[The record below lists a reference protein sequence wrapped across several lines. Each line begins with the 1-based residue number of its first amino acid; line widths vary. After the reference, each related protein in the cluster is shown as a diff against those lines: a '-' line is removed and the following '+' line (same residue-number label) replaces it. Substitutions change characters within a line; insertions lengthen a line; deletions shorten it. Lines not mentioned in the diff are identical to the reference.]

1 MEEAT
6 VKHNIVQF
14 ADFKYGQIDRRRFM
28 QALGAGAA
36 AALAGC
42 AASRLADTSDAAGY
56 TRATA
61 VNHLSYAVA
70 DYARTR
76 DFYVEMFGMK
86 VAWDDGRRCSVE
98 FGDPKK
104 PEAIYI
110 VPGKPG
116 EKANVNHIGFSID
129 NFVANKA
136 RLEVEFKRRNIEYR
150 ADTEWGWTLNDASGY
165 MIHFISETGIFPGAS
180 EPCMVMASEKCKA
193 AEAVGLKNL
202 AKVSRSSGNGFKAT
216 AFSHI
221 VLCVPDIITARDFYQ
236 QMFGM
241 RPFYYKPDEPNA
253 QAMLRFGN
261 NTLYLRNSRRPDRK
275 PYVDHFAFE
284 IENYDQDR
292 VEAELKRRGYN
303 PVPDSKL
310 SWTIR
315 DPEGTRIEVA
325 GKGLPEHIAKNCK
338 GRADDCPGGR
348 RG

>member
-1 MEEAT
+1 MEHDEG
-6 VKHNIVQF
+6 KLLERCGNG
-14 ADFKYGQIDRRRFM
+14 KMDRRQFI

-36 AALAGC
+36 AALGGC
-42 AASRLADTSDAAGY
+42 ASTLAGDAGGSAGF

-76 DFYVEMFGMK
+76 DFYVETFGMK

-98 FGDPKK
+98 FGDPAK

-129 NFVANKA
+129 NFPAHKE
-136 RLEVEFKRRNIEYR
+136 RLEAEFKRRKMEYR
-150 ADTEWGWTLNDASGY
+150 GDTEWGWTLNDASGY
-165 MIHFISETGIFPGAS
+165 MIHFISEKGIFPGAA
-180 EPCMVMASEKCKA
+180 EPCAVMASEKCRA
-193 AEAVGLKNL
+193 ADAVGLKNL
-202 AKVSRSSGNGFKAT
+202 ARGPRASGKGFKAT

-221 VLCVPDIITARDFYQ
+221 VLCVRDIIEARDFYQ

-261 NTLYLRNSRRPDRK
+261 DTLYLRNSRRPDK
-275 PYVDHFAFE
+275 SPYLDHFAFE

-303 PVPDSKL
+303 PQPDSKL
-310 SWTIR
+310 GWTIH
-315 DPEGTRIEVA
+315 DPEGMRIEVA
-325 GKGLPEHIAKNCK
+325 GKGLPEYIGQYCK
-338 GRADDCPGGR
+338 GRAVDCPGGP

>member
-1 MEEAT
+1 
-6 VKHNIVQF
+6 
-14 ADFKYGQIDRRRFM
+14 
-28 QALGAGAA
+28 
-36 AALAGC
+36 
-42 AASRLADTSDAAGY
+42 
-56 TRATA
+56 
-61 VNHLSYAVA
+61 
-70 DYARTR
+70 R
-76 DFYVEMFGMK
+76 DFYVEMLGMK

-104 PEAIYI
+104 PEALYL

-116 EKANVNHIGFSID
+116 ERANVSHIGYSID
-129 NFVANKA
+129 SFMAHKDKLA
-136 RLEVEFKRRNIEYR
+136 AEFRRRNMEFR
-150 ADTEWGWTLNDASGY
+150 GDTQWGWTLNDASGY
-165 MIHFISETGIFPGAS
+165 MIHFISETGIFPGAA
-180 EPCMVMASEKCKA
+180 EPCTVMTSEKCKA
-193 AEAVGLKNL
+193 AEAVGLRNL
-202 AKVSRSSGNGFKAT
+202 AQAPKPSGKGFKAT

-221 VLCVPDIITARDFYQ
+221 VLCVPDIIQARDFYQ

-310 SWTIR
+310 GWTIQ
-315 DPEGTRIEVA
+315 DPEGTRIEIA
-325 GKGLPEHIAKNCK
+325 GKGLPEYIGTHCK
-338 GRADDCPGGR
+338 GRAADCPGGP